1 MYLAHGARVLAAG
14 ALGLSVLAAGGTS
27 AAAATAA
34 ATGAAPQAVAG
45 TAAAGR
51 SLAVIRAQAAAGDS
65 VVITPGVRRPLRE
78 SDGGPS
84 TTAECEQSLQIA
96 CYNPA
101 QLQQAYGLNALYS
114 RGITGKGA
122 TIVIVEPYGSPTIA
136 SDLRAFDRAES
147 VPNPPSLRI
156 IRPLG
161 KVPHYNPGNPS
172 MVGWAGETTLD
183 VEYAHTIAPGA
194 KILLVETPG
203 GGAQTA
209 TVGMSQ
215 ILLAEKYVIRHHL
228 GDVISQSFGATEQA
242 VGSAAIR
249 SLRGA
254 YTAAYA
260 NHITVL
266 AASGDTGAA
275 GFEADQQTFYTH
287 AVTSWPASDP
297 LVTAVGG
304 TRLDLDAS
312 GNRNSADTVW
322 NDTYD
327 QNANQLADGS
337 NGPNPL
343 STGGGKSV
351 VFARPSYQG
360 KVRGITGSHR
370 GVPDISMSAACSAT
384 VNVYQ
389 TFRGEPAGWYAVCGT
404 SESSPLF
411 SGIVALADQ
420 VAGHRLGLINP
431 ALYRLAAQ
439 HAPGLVG
446 IRSGNNT
453 VSFRQGGKKHTVR
466 GYRAWGGYSLATGL
480 GTINAQLFV
489 PELARAAG

>member
-1 MYLAHGARVLAAG
+1 MYLVHGTRVLAAG
-14 ALGLSVLAAGGTS
+14 TLGLAMLAAGGAS
-27 AAAATAA
+27 ATAA
-34 ATGAAPQAVAG
+34 TSPAVQSQAGAVA
-45 TAAAGR
+45 
-51 SLAVIRAQAAAGDS
+51 SVI
-65 VVITPGVRRPLRE
+65 ITPGTRHPQRE
-78 SDGGPS
+78 AADGPS
-84 TTAECEQSLQIA
+84 TTAECEQSFHIA

-136 SDLRAFDRAES
+136 SDLRAFDRAEN

-156 IRPLG
+156 IRPAG
-161 KVPHYNPGNPS
+161 KVPRYNPGNPS

-183 VEYAHTIAPGA
+183 VEYAHAIAPGA

-203 GGAQTA
+203 GGQAGTVSMAQIIT
-209 TVGMSQ
+209 
-215 ILLAEKYVIRHHL
+215 AEKYVIRHHL

-242 VGSAAIR
+242 IGSAAIR
-249 SLRGA
+249 SLRSA

-260 NHITVL
+260 NHVTVL

-275 GFEADQQTFYTH
+275 GLEANQESYYTH

-297 LVTAVGG
+297 LVTAIGG
-304 TRLDLDAS
+304 THLNLDSS

-322 NDTYD
+322 NDTYSK
-327 QNANQLADGS
+327 NANQLVNGT

-343 STGGGKSV
+343 GTGGGKSA
-351 VFARPSYQG
+351 VFARPSYQS
-360 KVRGITGSHR
+360 KVRGITGGHR
-370 GVPDISMSAACSAT
+370 GLPDISMSAACSGA
-384 VNVYQ
+384 VNMYQ
-389 TFRGEPAGWYAVCGT
+389 TFGGQPPGWYAACGT

-411 SGIVALADQ
+411 AGIVALADQ

-431 ALYRLAAQ
+431 ALYRLASQ
-439 HAPGLVG
+439 RAPGLVDV
-446 IRSGNNT
+446 RSGNNT
-453 VSFRQGGKKHTVR
+453 VSFRQGGKQHTVS
-466 GYRAWGGYSLATGL
+466 GYRARAGYNLAAGL

-489 PELARAAG
+489 PELARAAR

>member
-1 MYLAHGARVLAAG
+1 
-14 ALGLSVLAAGGTS
+14 
-27 AAAATAA
+27 
-34 ATGAAPQAVAG
+34 
-45 TAAAGR
+45 
-51 SLAVIRAQAAAGDS
+51 VI
-65 VVITPGVRRPLRE
+65 ITPGTRHPQRE
-78 SDGGPS
+78 AGDGPS
-84 TTAECEQSLQIA
+84 TTAECEQSLHIA

-136 SDLRAFDRAES
+136 SDLRAFDSAEN

-156 IRPLG
+156 IRPAG
-161 KVPHYNPGNPS
+161 KVPHYNPGNPD

-183 VEYAHTIAPGA
+183 VEYAHAIAPGA

-203 GGAQTA
+203 GGRSGTA
-209 TVGMSQ
+209 ALSPVLT
-215 ILLAEKYVIRHHL
+215 AEKYVIRHHL
-228 GDVISQSFGATEQA
+228 GDVISQSFGITEQA
-242 VGSAAIR
+242 IGSAAIR

-260 NHITVL
+260 NHVTVL

-275 GFEADQQTFYTH
+275 GLEASQTSYYTH

-304 TRLDLDAS
+304 THLDLDSS

-322 NDTYD
+322 NDTYSK
-327 QNANQLADGS
+327 NANQLVNGS

-343 STGGGKSV
+343 GTGGGKSA
-351 VFARPSYQG
+351 VFARPSYQS
-360 KVRGITGSHR
+360 KVRGITGGHR
-370 GVPDISMSAACSAT
+370 GLPDISMSAACSGA
-384 VNVYQ
+384 VNLYQ
-389 TFRGEPAGWYAVCGT
+389 TFGGQPAGWYAACGT

-411 SGIVALADQ
+411 AGIVALADQ

-431 ALYRLAAQ
+431 ALYRLASQ
-439 HAPGLVG
+439 HAPGLVSV
-446 IRSGNNT
+446 RSGNNT
-453 VSFRQGGKKHTVR
+453 VSFRQGGRKHTVR
-466 GYRAWGGYSLATGL
+466 GYRARAGYNLATGV

-489 PELARAAG
+489 PELARAAR